1 VKQTIL
7 FALTTAALALLG
19 AFLLGGFFRGPGA
32 TRAIWWSAALA
43 IVVQIGSFRIA
54 RRYAATGDVM
64 KGWGIGALI
73 RVIVLAAYGLSATR
87 FGLPLGAALVSL
99 AAFLFASM
107 LVEPLF
113 LTR

>member
-1 VKQTIL
+1 
-7 FALTTAALALLG
+7 
-19 AFLLGGFFRGPGA
+19 
-32 TRAIWWSAALA
+32 
-43 IVVQIGSFRIA
+43 
-54 RRYAATGDVM
+54 M